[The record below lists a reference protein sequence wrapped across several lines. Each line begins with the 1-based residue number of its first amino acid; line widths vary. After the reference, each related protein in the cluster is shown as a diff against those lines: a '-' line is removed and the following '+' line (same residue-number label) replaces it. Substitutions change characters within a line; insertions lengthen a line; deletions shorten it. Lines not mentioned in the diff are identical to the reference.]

1 MMANPQINRPVF
13 GMATNGEDYIFV
25 KLDPQSGYYDFSDK
39 LTLSKRSNEDFYQVL
54 RIIKRIKELLNEG

>member
-1 MMANPQINRPVF
+1 
-13 GMATNGEDYIFV
+13 MATNGEDYIFV